1 MVRERMRRA
10 RRAEAPDGPARGF
23 VVAVSGTSGGGKTT
37 LVKKTAALLGDVVR
51 LHFDDYIFLGNDPSE
66 IRAWLEAGADP
77 DHLKTPRLADDLR
90 KLRSGEATRPPDG
103 SGVIEPAGFVLL
115 EEPFG
120 RSRGDVAPYID
131 LSAHI
136 ELPADVALAR
146 RIVRAI
152 EEREQPDPG
161 QMLAHI
167 QHDLKA
173 YLLAGR
179 ESYEAANRAA
189 RESADLVL
197 DGLRPADELAAELVA
212 EIRRRRLQT

>member
-1 MVRERMRRA
+1 MRS
-10 RRAEAPDGPARGF
+10 ARGF

-37 LVKKTAALLGDVVR
+37 LVKKAAALLGDVVR

-66 IRAWLEAGADP
+66 IRAWLESGADP
-77 DHLKTPRLADDLR
+77 DHLKTPRLAEDLR
-90 KLRSGEATRPPDG
+90 RLRAGEAAEPPG
-103 SGVIEPAGFVLL
+103 GRGRVGPAEFVLL

-131 LSAHI
+131 LAAHI
-136 ELPADVALAR
+136 ELPPDVALAR

-152 EEREQPDPG
+152 EEREPPDPE

-167 QHDLKA
+167 EHDLKA

-179 ESYEAANRAA
+179 ESYEAADRAA

-197 DGLRPADELAAELVA
+197 DGLRPAAELAAELAA
-212 EIRRRRLQT
+212 EIRRRRT